1 MAGSTRFQFSKIRV
15 ADVDK
20 EFAFYSAA
28 LGRVEKFR
36 YTSPEGE
43 IPVDEIIM
51 TSVDGA
57 EQSLVLL
64 HYIGQPVPA
73 PGSCVLGFLVDDVD
87 AAVAATAAAGGRV
100 TKEPFD
106 MPDMKIRV
114 AFVEDPEGHTVELYA
129 NLAANSETSGGQ
141 REGRSRRTS

>member
-1 MAGSTRFQFSKIRV
+1 MAGSLRFQFTKIRV

-36 YTSPEGE
+36 YTRPDGE
-43 IPVDEIIM
+43 IPVDEIVM
-51 TSVDGA
+51 TTTDGT
-57 EQSLVLL
+57 EQSIVLL
-64 HYIGQPVPA
+64 NYLGRPVPP

-87 AAVAATAAAGGRV
+87 ETVQRAVAAGGTL

-106 MPDMKIRV
+106 IADMNIRV
-114 AFVEDPEGHTVELYA
+114 AFVEDPEGHTLEFYA
-129 NLAANSETSGGQ
+129 NL
-141 REGRSRRTS
+141 